1 MTATAKPPRKRLDL
15 SKVKRKGEMR
25 MIDLGD
31 VESMA
36 ELVNMRMTE
45 TEAALQLGIDPQ
57 RWFTF
62 KARADVTS
70 QFSNAL
76 SRVRAAKIKS
86 ILNSIEDAGHGR
98 GVYARADWRALE
110 SYARMTMPQTFGERA
125 AQSPESSTDA
135 LADSLLAKM
144 LSRAYASPA
153 PVVDCPRKELP
164 ESATEAEVV
173 EPAPCGDGI

>member
-1 MTATAKPPRKRLDL
+1 MRAIAKTPPQKLRFKERNGQ
-15 SKVKRKGEMR
+15 RRQITMQ
-25 MIDLGD
+25 D
-31 VESMA
+31 VQSIA
-36 ELVNMRMTE
+36 ELCNMRMTE
-45 TEAALQLGIDPQ
+45 TEACANLGIDSR
-57 RWFTF
+57 RWFEF
-62 KARADVTS
+62 KVRKDVAPE
-70 QFSNAL
+70 FSNAL

-125 AQSPESSTDA
+125 AQAPESSTDA

-153 PVVDCPRKELP
+153 PVVECPRKELP
-164 ESATEAEVV
+164 ESVTEAEIVQ
-173 EPAPCGDGI
+173 PALCGDGI